1 VTESA
6 LKCYIVVQGA
16 KGGIVFLGEYKH
28 TMDSKGRIV
37 IPSKF
42 RDELKQGCVITK
54 GQDNCLQILTKINWE
69 EEAGTIAA
77 LPKTNKTSRQIRR
90 ALFSGAIDASIDSS
104 GKILI
109 PENLRAYSFMSL
121 GQPIT
126 ITGSGSVIEIWA
138 TKQWKKV
145 QVDADKAYANINELT
160 TGGS

>member
-1 VTESA
+1 M
-6 LKCYIVVQGA
+6 VQGA

-28 TMDSKGRIV
+28 TMDSKGRVV

-54 GQDNCLQILTKINWE
+54 GQDNCLQILTKGNWE
-69 EEAGTIAA
+69 EEADKIAA
-77 LPKTNKTSRQIRR
+77 LPKTNKTSRQLIRS
-90 ALFSGAIDASIDSS
+90 LFSGAIDATIDSS

-109 PENLRAYSFMSL
+109 PENLRGYSQMNL
-121 GQPIT
+121 GQSIT
-126 ITGSGSVIEIWA
+126 ITGSGSLIEIWS

-145 QVDADKAYANINELT
+145 QLEADKAYANINELT

>member
-1 VTESA
+1 M
-6 LKCYIVVQGA
+6 VQGA

-28 TMDSKGRIV
+28 TMDSKGRVV

-54 GQDNCLQILTKINWE
+54 GQDNCLQILTKGNWE
-69 EEAGTIAA
+69 EEAATIAA
-77 LPKTNKTSRQIRR
+77 LPKTNKTSRQLMRS
-90 ALFSGAIDASIDSS
+90 LFSGAVDASIDSS

-109 PENLRAYSFMSL
+109 PENLRAYSQMNL

-145 QVDADKAYANINELT
+145 QLEADKAYANINELT